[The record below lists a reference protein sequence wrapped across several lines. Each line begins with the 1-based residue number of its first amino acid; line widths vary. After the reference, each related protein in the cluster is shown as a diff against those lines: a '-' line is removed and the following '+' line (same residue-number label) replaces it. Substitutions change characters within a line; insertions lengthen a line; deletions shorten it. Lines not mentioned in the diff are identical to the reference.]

1 MYQEWLN
8 TNYCM
13 VYLHKDGKIT
23 FTVSVGDQYQT
34 WDWKLEMKTNN
45 QKEMKT
51 IQDRWQKPDTFDP
64 AYLLYYLSPTECKH
78 LKDQDFVSV

>member
-1 MYQEWLN
+1 MQSKKLKKKNEPQSSSCLMYQEWLN

-51 IQDRWQKPDTFDP
+51 IQDR
-64 AYLLYYLSPTECKH
+64 
-78 LKDQDFVSV
+78 

>member
-1 MYQEWLN
+1 
-8 TNYCM
+8 M
-13 VYLHKDGKIT
+13 VYLYKDGKIT

-51 IQDRWQKPDTFDP
+51 IQDR
-64 AYLLYYLSPTECKH
+64 
-78 LKDQDFVSV
+78 